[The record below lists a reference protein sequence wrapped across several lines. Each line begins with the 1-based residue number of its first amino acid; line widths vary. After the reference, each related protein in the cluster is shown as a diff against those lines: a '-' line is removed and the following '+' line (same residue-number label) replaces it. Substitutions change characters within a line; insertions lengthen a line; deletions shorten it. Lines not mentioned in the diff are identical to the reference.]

1 MDVKIVKHHL
11 LLLVIVVEVLEVLVE
26 NVRVGGRGG
35 LVLVIVSIHLRDAIV
50 LGSVGRRGTGAQVIF
65 GLLRW

>member
-1 MDVKIVKHHL
+1 MDVKIVKHYL

-26 NVRVGGRGG
+26 NVSVGGRGG

-50 LGSVGRRGTGAQVIF
+50 LGSVGRRWTGAQVIF
-65 GLLRW
+65 GLLRR

>member
-1 MDVKIVKHHL
+1 MDVKIVKHYL

-26 NVRVGGRGG
+26 NVCVGGRGG
-35 LVLVIVSIHLRDAIV
+35 LVLVIVSIHLRYATV

-65 GLLRW
+65 GLLQW